1 VKKTNRCRVGTR
13 GGDKVARKSK
23 QSITGDPFLDS
34 LHTLKP
40 SEVAGKRPR
49 ARFGRV
55 IGALIRLGALL
66 VCLAV
71 LATSLVSITESLV
84 DYKATDSYYEDLSNL
99 FGDLYDGTSNPFGP
113 VALANKNNP
122 SNQTPEFG
130 AEGGGDVDRLPDE
143 GGNSSVNSE
152 LMLQIR
158 AKLGAL
164 KAQNS
169 DLMGWITIPDT
180 KIDYPMVHTV
190 DNEYYLNHSFD
201 RNYLRAGTI
210 FADYRN
216 SKDLSRNKNTVIYGH
231 NMMSGAMFSCIS
243 DFFSKNYFN
252 ENRYIYI
259 YTEAGIYVYKTFSI
273 RKIKVNKDV
282 SYITTYFATDED
294 YQTFLNKQHKASA
307 VKTDDVV
314 LTPDSKIITLSTCT
328 NAHDDNERYSLQA
341 VLVEIQK

>member
-1 VKKTNRCRVGTR
+1 MANQ
-13 GGDKVARKSK
+13 SK
-23 QSITGDPFLDS
+23 QPMTGDPFLDS

-40 SEVAGKRPR
+40 SQVC
-49 ARFGRV
+49 ARKNETRWSKV
-55 IGALIRLGALL
+55 IGILIRWGALL

-71 LATSLVSITESLV
+71 LASSLVSIAESLV
-84 DYKATDSYYEDLSNL
+84 DYKATESYYDDLANL
-99 FGDLYDGTSNPFGP
+99 FGDLYDGSSNPFGP
-113 VALANKNNP
+113 VALANKNSP

-130 AEGGGDVDRLPDE
+130 AEGGGNVDLPDDPA
-143 GGNSSVNSE
+143 NKPANSE

-201 RNYLRAGTI
+201 RTYLRAGTI

-216 SKDLSRNKNTVIYGH
+216 YKDLNRNKNTVIYGH

-259 YTEAGIYVYKTFSI
+259 YTEEGIYVYKTFSI

-282 SYITTYFATDED
+282 SYITTYFATDD
-294 YQTFLNKQHKASA
+294 AYQSFLNKQLKASA
-307 VKTDDVV
+307 VKVNDVV
-314 LTPDSKIITLSTCT
+314 LTPESQIITLSTCT

>member
-1 VKKTNRCRVGTR
+1 M
-13 GGDKVARKSK
+13 ARKSK
-23 QSITGDPFLDS
+23 QSMTGDPFLDS

-40 SEVAGKRPR
+40 SQVAAWKPR
-49 ARFGRV
+49 TRWSGL
-55 IGALIRLGALL
+55 IGILIRWGALL
-66 VCLAV
+66 VCLVV
-71 LATSLVSITESLV
+71 LASSLVSITESLV
-84 DYKATDSYYEDLSNL
+84 DYQATDSYYDDLANL

-113 VALANKNNP
+113 VALANKSNP
-122 SNQTPEFG
+122 SGLTPEFG
-130 AEGGGDVDRLPDE
+130 MESNGDVDQLPNA
-143 GGNSSVNSE
+143 GNTSVNSE
-152 LMLQIR
+152 LMLQLR

-169 DLMGWITIPDT
+169 DLLGWISVPDT
-180 KIDYPMVHTV
+180 KIDYPVVHTV

-201 RNYLRAGTI
+201 RNFLRAGTI

-216 SKDLSRNKNTVIYGH
+216 SKNLSKNRNTVIYGH

-243 DFFSKNYFN
+243 DFFNRNYFN

-273 RKIKVNKDV
+273 RKIRVDKDV

-294 YQTFLNKQHKASA
+294 YVAFLNKQQKESA
-307 VKTDDVV
+307 VKTDDIK
-314 LTPDSKIITLSTCT
+314 LTAESKIITLSTCT